1 MLKTLSKMASII
13 SSIGGGKPNRPP
25 TSFEEQVYEACRR
38 ILPGRVASYG
48 VLAASLGEGVGCPRS
63 VGAAMRRN
71 PYAPSVP

>member
-1 MLKTLSKMASII
+1 MLKTLSKMASI
-13 SSIGGGKPNRPP
+13 SSSSGGSKPNRPP